1 MQNQYQYQNIK
12 PDNDAAFLTPLVAMA
27 GHLLCNTAESII
39 DNVFRPTVHPQP
51 GSVVWCELAFGT
63 AEHSGI
69 YVGDNTIVHLN
80 GDGYVECVSPDMFLD
95 RLDGFNTA
103 FTIYVS
109 GKDSDAVGNNI
120 VSQWALDKV
129 GEKLDYNLLTNNCHR
144 FTSGCLTGNFDN
156 DDVLMC
162 LLKITVRQ
170 ELGSDSWYAWER

>member
-1 MQNQYQYQNIK
+1 
-12 PDNDAAFLTPLVAMA
+12 
-27 GHLLCNTAESII
+27 
-39 DNVFRPTVHPQP
+39 
-51 GSVVWCELAFGT
+51 
-63 AEHSGI
+63 
-69 YVGDNTIVHLN
+69 
-80 GDGYVECVSPDMFLD
+80 MFLD